1 MLKSKVKGS
10 LLLALFLFLI
20 IAAVPVK
27 AANAPAAGEG
37 NSTVMMRARVISV
50 ENLEPAEEVKDYVQ
64 LEQVAEVEITSG
76 EYQGETHTLLN
87 ALMGHPYFDIK
98 HSGDMSRG

>member
-50 ENLEPAEEVKDYVQ
+50 EKLEP
-64 LEQVAEVEITSG
+64 
-76 EYQGETHTLLN
+76 
-87 ALMGHPYFDIK
+87 
-98 HSGDMSRG
+98 